1 MLLKLIEIIDMKIDL
16 LDLENQK
23 KGELELNSL
32 IFGQIVRTDIMHR
45 VIVWQKAKK
54 RSGTHSSKEIGDV
67 EGSTRKIYKQKGT
80 GRARHGSIRAPQ
92 FRGGAV
98 IFGPHP
104 RSHEFSLNKK
114 VRKLGLISA
123 LSLKKQENSII
134 VLDELKV
141 NEYKVSLISKKLK
154 RFGIIGC
161 LLVDD
166 VVDKIVLGSIS
177 NLPHVDMLPV
187 CGLNVLDILKHD
199 KLILTVNALKKI
211 EERLL

>member
-1 MLLKLIEIIDMKIDL
+1 MKVDL

-23 KGELELNSL
+23 KGEIELDSL
-32 IFGQIVRTDIMHR
+32 IFGQIVRVDIMHR
-45 VIVWQKAKK
+45 VVVWQMAKR
-54 RSGTHSSKEIGDV
+54 RSGTHSSKEVAAV

-98 IFGPHP
+98 IFGPHH

-114 VRKLGLISA
+114 IRKLGLISA

-134 VLDELKV
+134 VLDELKAQD
-141 NEYKVSLISKKLK
+141 YKAALMLKKLK
-154 RFGIIGC
+154 GLNAIAA
-161 LLVDD
+161 LLVDGS
-166 VVDKIVLGSIS
+166 VDSAVLGSIS
-177 NLPHVDMLPV
+177 NLPYVDALPV
-187 CGLNVLDILKHD
+187 AGLNVLDILKHD
-199 KLILTVNALKKI
+199 KLILTVDALKKI